1 MGNVSKFGKVVIL
14 MPAINVSEDA
24 VELIDE
30 YRDQTEWNLSKKDVA
45 TKAIEEF
52 HQKHVE
58 TKNGGK

>member
-1 MGNVSKFGKVVIL
+1 